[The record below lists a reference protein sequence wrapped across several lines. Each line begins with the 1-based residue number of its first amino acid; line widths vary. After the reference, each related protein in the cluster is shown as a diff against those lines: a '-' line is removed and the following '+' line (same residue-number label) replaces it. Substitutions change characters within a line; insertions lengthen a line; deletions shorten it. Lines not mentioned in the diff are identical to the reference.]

1 MQAPSIDDDLLAN
14 LNYFFQHGHCLCVA
28 AHFGGLIIDHLSE
41 PIVLDQGGR
50 SDLVLHL
57 HVATA
62 PLFQR
67 HRVQGLHQY
76 HLPYGHG
83 GGSKHNGF
91 GGGLKGN
98 MKA

>member
-1 MQAPSIDDDLLAN
+1 MMIFWQIWIIFSNTVTAYVLLPILADLLLTICQN
-14 LNYFFQHGHCLCVA
+14 PLYLIKGA
-28 AHFGGLIIDHLSE
+28 ALTSSYTFMLPPPPS
-41 PIVLDQGGR
+41 P
-50 SDLVLHL
+50 
-57 HVATA
+57 
-62 PLFQR
+62 QR

-91 GGGLKGN
+91 GGGLEGN